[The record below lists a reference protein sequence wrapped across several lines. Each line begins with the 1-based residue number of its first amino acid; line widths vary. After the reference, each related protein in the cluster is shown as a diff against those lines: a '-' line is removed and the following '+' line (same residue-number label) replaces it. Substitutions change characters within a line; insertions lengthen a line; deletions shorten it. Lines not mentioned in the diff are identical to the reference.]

1 LKLKG
6 YHQAVSSPEQ
16 VLPRPQRNDLF
27 RALGKTGS
35 PISEFR
41 LEVDPR
47 NSHALFIHH
56 DSSQSYFL
64 IGIAAHG
71 FQILGGALENG
82 DPAMRQ
88 FRSTERF
95 WETLGTV
102 ASLLRI
108 RMEHDLTWEEVVP
121 LAEKW
126 ALAAVEGFREYEA
139 TPDLWTGFEHS
150 RQLFVTPSDNT
161 PFTEAEREQVCLQI
175 QQIEVYI
182 TTTYELSAD
191 QVSDVNERLDQIK
204 EASRRLDE

>member
-1 LKLKG
+1 
-6 YHQAVSSPEQ
+6 
-16 VLPRPQRNDLF
+16 
-27 RALGKTGS
+27 
-35 PISEFR
+35 
-41 LEVDPR
+41 
-47 NSHALFIHH
+47 
-56 DSSQSYFL
+56 
-64 IGIAAHG
+64 
-71 FQILGGALENG
+71 
-82 DPAMRQ
+82 
-88 FRSTERF
+88 
-95 WETLGTV
+95 
-102 ASLLRI
+102 
-108 RMEHDLTWEEVVP
+108 MEHDLTWEEVVP